1 MEESIK
7 ESTRMI
13 RKRDM
18 GNLDGQ
24 MEEYNIN

>member
-7 ESTRMI
+7 ESIRMI